1 MGISGADVVTILVK
15 VSRMVV
21 SSPSL
26 VTVKIMGLGG
36 VYVSVVKV
44 MDVRVETLIMVV
56 VSVEIYDVVVV
67 DTGMETA
74 L

>member
-1 MGISGADVVTILVK
+1 
-15 VSRMVV
+15 
-21 SSPSL
+21 
-26 VTVKIMGLGG
+26 MGLGG